1 MPSGAKRS
9 ALADGSLK
17 RKRDPTT
24 AAVVPTTVRYLQRG
38 AISILDAVAEEIPDV
53 FTEHIL
59 PNLDLNDTLNLAQVN
74 KAYNAA
80 VWSVDGVRSLEKKI
94 KAHIK
99 YLTDMGNKEGEDSY
113 DGETFTAPM
122 FWAVRHG
129 NLPAVRAL
137 IETEIGVVDVKE
149 WWALHHAASNRNNP
163 KVVKALIE
171 AGANVNVQD
180 WGGDTP
186 LILAISPTFDHPDPH
201 LAITPRANVPNIIEL
216 IKAGADVNIANHGG
230 DTPLHHA
237 VRDAQ
242 ETSVA
247 LLIQA
252 GADVHE
258 VNEDCET
265 PMELAVRLE
274 AALKEGME
282 KNTSQKKDDKK
293 FREFLSLRN
302 RYDHYDG
309 SATRASAY
317 ENIVYLLRYAGAN

>member
-1 MPSGAKRS
+1 
-9 ALADGSLK
+9 LHY
-17 RKRDPTT
+17 
-24 AAVVPTTVRYLQRG
+24 AANPQ
-38 AISILDAVAEEIPDV
+38 ANPK
-53 FTEHIL
+53 
-59 PNLDLNDTLNLAQVN
+59 P
-74 KAYNAA
+74 
-80 VWSVDGVRSLEKKI
+80 
-94 KAHIK
+94 
-99 YLTDMGNKEGEDSY
+99 
-113 DGETFTAPM
+113 
-122 FWAVRHG
+122 
-129 NLPAVRAL
+129 
-137 IETEIGVVDVKE
+137 
-149 WWALHHAASNRNNP
+149 NP

-274 AALKEGME
+274 AAVKEGME
-282 KNTSQKKDDKK
+282 KNTSQRKDDKK

-309 SATRASAY
+309 LATHTSTY
-317 ENIVYLLRYAGAN
+317 KNIMHLLRYAGAK